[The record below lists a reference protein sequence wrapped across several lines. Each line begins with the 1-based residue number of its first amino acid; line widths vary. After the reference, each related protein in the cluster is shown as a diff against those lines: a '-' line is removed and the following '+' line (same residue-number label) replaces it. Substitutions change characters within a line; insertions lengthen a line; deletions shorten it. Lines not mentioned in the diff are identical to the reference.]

1 MTAPAA
7 GFDDLRPAPRAAL
20 TGRDAPGSG
29 AAPPAGRFSFFCASA
44 ASAACFLSII
54 QWVSRHSGPNIEDRR
69 PYPSQPTSYAYALRN
84 PPGFL
89 LSVQ

>member
-29 AAPPAGRFSFFCASA
+29 AAPPAGRLSFFCASA
-44 ASAACFLSII
+44 ASAACFLSVT
-54 QWVSRHSGPNIEDRR
+54 QWVSHYLEPKIWWTGGH
-69 PYPSQPTSYAYALRN
+69 T
-84 PPGFL
+84 L
-89 LSVQ
+89 LS